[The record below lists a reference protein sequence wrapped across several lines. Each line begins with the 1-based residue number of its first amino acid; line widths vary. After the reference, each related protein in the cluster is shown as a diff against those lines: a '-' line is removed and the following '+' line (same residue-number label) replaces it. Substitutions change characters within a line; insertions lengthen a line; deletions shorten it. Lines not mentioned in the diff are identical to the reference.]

1 MDLFIFLTRPLALNK
16 ATLEV
21 RATVALSAP
30 NDGKATDEVTLHVV
44 LVHVVVVVVVVVVV
58 LVLVFH
64 FQPCRRVM
72 PSRANQ

>member
-44 LVHVVVVVVVVVVV
+44 LVHVVVVVVVVVV